1 MQPLDLNTL
10 PLEGYALIEASAG
23 TGKTYTLV
31 NVCLRLLLETPPGR
45 ERPYYLEEILMVTFT
60 EAATQELGD
69 RLRKKLAQALK
80 VFNKPSSP
88 NESDSP
94 EAEKPDKLLETLR
107 QRLPKAASIQ
117 ALRRAL
123 RDIDLARISTIHAF
137 CQQTLAR
144 HALRSQSPFQVELL
158 EDQSHYLLQAIEDY
172 WRSSLYPADPLWA
185 QQILE
190 QGWSPEC
197 LMNTIRP
204 WVDLHQLEVLPAAP
218 PNTAD
223 LGAVKQLQTTVSQT
237 FKAVQAIWQTD
248 RETIIENLQR
258 GANELNGNSYRFKSA
273 ENWYADVDQFLS
285 GSPKMASEGTYL
297 RQFRSQKLNDSVKKG
312 FFPSIAASHPFFAH
326 VESLYQASEAL
337 LQTQQQFLLHWQHK
351 LGQEVQQRLKQGKRH
366 RNQRSLH
373 DLLKDLAEALAQ
385 PESGPRLAQAIH
397 YELPVALI
405 DEFQDTDPLQYAIFN
420 TLYRGYPAEHPGHLR
435 HTPQGTLYLIGD
447 PKQSIYGFRG
457 ADLNTYLQAKQ
468 AIPPSGH
475 YTLTTNYRSQGDY
488 LQAVEALFTTYTNGQ
503 PFGVPGIDFVSVTAA
518 PGALGLQTP
527 APQAPLQLWLLNDK
541 PEQKLKARTA
551 QRWIPPA
558 VAQEIVSLLQQ
569 GQSGTLQ
576 LPEQGQYRPLA
587 AGDIAVLVRKHSQGK
602 AIRDALMALQVPSV
616 LHTEENVFATAE
628 AADLLLILTA
638 VLNPHRMSH
647 LSAALATATFGHT
660 AASLY
665 QLQHNEREWESY
677 AEAFERHR
685 QVWMREGFA
694 ALWQTLEQT
703 HHLYQHLLP
712 LPDGERRVTN
722 LRQLA
727 DILQAE
733 SQRGGMGPQQL
744 LDWLAGQH
752 HNPQKD
758 AQNRLLQ
765 LDTDRAAVQ
774 ILTIHKSKGLE
785 YPIVFCPY
793 LWDSLQVSSPPRY
806 TGDNQRPV
814 VHLSSEP
821 DPSALEQSK
830 TKAQAEQQQE
840 ELRLAYVALTRAQYR
855 AYVVCGRTAVG
866 KKHTAL
872 MHLLPGK
879 DVPEMV
885 AKLTAA
891 ASQWQSLWQVQPLP
905 KSAALMPWQ
914 PIQTAHDH
922 PLQPAH
928 RPTRLGP
935 VPQLSSFTALTARG
949 AIESHL
955 AEQQDEHDTELLIT
969 PSSEAA
975 PEGLHILTFPR
986 GKDAGTFLHR
996 LFEVLPFQVKDEEAF
1011 DDRVSRL
1018 TQRWNYAPE
1027 WAKPLCAMLQEV
1039 WATPIPHDTGFWHLR
1054 DLRWHQRLNEL
1065 EFFFPV
1071 QQHLSPE
1078 KLQAAFQGT
1087 PWAHLPLL
1095 QFIPFQGL
1103 MKGYM
1108 DLVAE
1113 HQGRY
1118 FVIDYK
1124 SNYLGPQRSDYGPAQ
1139 LETVMHDSHY
1149 VLQYHLYIV
1158 ALHRYLQQRLPGYD
1172 YDTHVGGAAYLFLRG
1187 MHPDAPG
1194 CGVFT
1199 DKPQRPLIERL
1210 STLFTEATGG

>member
-45 ERPYYLEEILMVTFT
+45 ERPYYIEEILMVTFT

-69 RLRKKLAQALK
+69 RLRKNLKQALK
-80 VFNKPSSP
+80 AFSEP
-88 NESDSP
+88 DSP
-94 EAEKPDKLLETLR
+94 ADALLTALR
-107 QRLPKAASIQ
+107 QRLPQDLSIH
-117 ALRRAL
+117 ALHRAL

-172 WRSSLYPADPLWA
+172 WRNSLYPADPLWA

-204 WVDLHQLEVLPAAP
+204 WVDIPDLEVLPAVP
-218 PNTAD
+218 DHSPELVT
-223 LGAVKQLQTTVSQT
+223 VRHLQATVTQT
-237 FKAVQAIWQTD
+237 FQAVQSQWKAERD
-248 RETIIENLQR
+248 TIIACLER
-258 GANELNGNSYRFKSA
+258 GTHELNGNSYRFKNA
-273 ENWYADVDQFLS
+273 TDWYDDVDQFLS
-285 GSPKMASEGTYL
+285 GTAKIATDTTYL
-297 RQFRSQKLNDSVKKG
+297 RQFRSSKLNNSVKKNCV
-312 FFPSIAASHPFFAH
+312 PSIANSHPFFAQ
-326 VESLYQASEAL
+326 VESLYQASETL
-337 LQTQQQFLLHWQHK
+337 RQTQQQFLLRWQHQ
-351 LGQEVQQRLKQGKRH
+351 LGKEVQHRLAQGKRH

-373 DLLKDLAEALAQ
+373 DLLKDLAQALADQ
-385 PESGPRLAQAIH
+385 ESGPRLAQAIH
-397 YELPVALI
+397 QELPVALI
-405 DEFQDTDPLQYAIFN
+405 DEFQDTDPLQYAIFS
-420 TLYRGYPAEHPGHLR
+420 TLYRGYPADHPGHLR

-457 ADLNTYLQAKQ
+457 ADLNTYLRAKQ

-475 YTLTTNYRSQGDY
+475 YTLPTNYRSQGDY
-488 LQAVEALFTTYTNGQ
+488 LQAVEALFTHATEGQ
-503 PFGVPGIDFVSVTAA
+503 PFAVPDIDFVSVSAV
-518 PGALGLQTP
+518 PGKRGLQSNT
-527 APQAPLQLWLLNDK
+527 AQAPLQLWLLNDN

-551 QRWIPPA
+551 QRRIPPA
-558 VAQEIVSLLQQ
+558 VAQEIVSLLHQ
-569 GQSGTLQ
+569 GHNGDLQ
-576 LPEQGQYRPLA
+576 LPEQGRYRSLA

-602 AIRDALMALQVPSV
+602 AIRDALMAVQVPCV

-628 AADLLLILTA
+628 AADLVLILTA
-638 VLNPHRMSH
+638 VLNPHRMAH

-677 AEAFERHR
+677 AEHFERHR
-685 QVWMREGFA
+685 QVWLREGFA

-703 HHLYQHLLP
+703 HTLYQQLLP

-733 SQRGGMGPQQL
+733 SQRSSIGPQQL

-793 LWDSLQVSSPPRY
+793 LWDALQISSPPRY
-806 TGDNQRPV
+806 TGEKHPI

-821 DPSALEQSK
+821 DASALERSK

-855 AYVVCGRTAVG
+855 AYVVCGRTGMA
-866 KKHTAL
+866 KKHAAL

-879 DVPEMV
+879 DIAEMLS
-885 AKLTAA
+885 KLSSA
-891 ASQWQSLWQVQPLP
+891 ASQWPQLWQVIPLP
-905 KSAALMPWQ
+905 KSVAMNPWQ
-914 PIQTAHDH
+914 PQQSAHPTPLQTAKKPH
-922 PLQPAH
+922 P
-928 RPTRLGP
+928 LGP

-949 AIESHL
+949 ALDSHL
-955 AEQQDEHDTELLIT
+955 AEQQDELDTETLIT
-969 PSSEAA
+969 PQQEKA
-975 PEGLHILTFPR
+975 PEGLNILTFPR

-996 LFEVLPFQVKDEEAF
+996 LFEVLPFQVKDTATFTE
-1011 DDRVSRL
+1011 RVTRL
-1018 TQRWNYAPE
+1018 TQRWGYASE
-1027 WAKPLCAMLQEV
+1027 WAPPLCTMLQEV
-1039 WATPIPHDTGFWHLR
+1039 WDTPIPHDTGFWHLGA
-1054 DLRWHQRLNEL
+1054 LRWHQRLNEL

-1071 QQHLSPE
+1071 QSLSPE
-1078 KLQAAFQGT
+1078 ALQTAFEDS
-1087 PWAHLPLL
+1087 PWAHLPRL
-1095 QFIPFQGL
+1095 QFMPFQGM

-1113 HQGRY
+1113 HEERY
-1118 FVIDYK
+1118 FVVDYK

-1139 LETVMHDSHY
+1139 LESVMGESHY

-1158 ALHRYLQQRLPGYD
+1158 ALHRYLQQRLPKYD

-1199 DKPQRPLIERL
+1199 DKPQRALIERL
-1210 STLFTEATGG
+1210 SALFTEAAHGQ